1 MSGRAIMKLDK
12 TDLAILNILQKE
24 GRLPIAELAT
34 RIHLTTSPCSDRVKR
49 LEKLGII
56 ESYQACLSVEK
67 LGLPLVI
74 FIHVSLDQSNMSIFT
89 QFAEVAN
96 EISEIEECYSV
107 TGDFDVTLK
116 IRVKDIAEFQDFMA
130 TKFLELPGI
139 IRSRSEVLIKQ
150 FKKAFGV
157 NLERVNCS

>member
-1 MSGRAIMKLDK
+1 MKLDK

-24 GRLPIAELAT
+24 GRVPIAELAT

-74 FIHVSLDQSNMSIFT
+74 FIHVSLNQTSKSIFT
-89 QFAEVAN
+89 QFAEMAN
-96 EISEIEECYSV
+96 KINEIEECYSV

-116 IRVKDIAEFQDFMA
+116 IRVKDILQFQEFMA
-130 TKFLELPGI
+130 TKFLQLPGI
-139 IRSRSEVLIKQ
+139 VRSRSEVLIKQ
-150 FKKAFGV
+150 FKKTSGV
-157 NLERVNCS
+157 SLDGADFS

>member
-1 MSGRAIMKLDK
+1 MMKLDK

-24 GRLPIAELAT
+24 GRVPIAELAT

-74 FIHVSLDQSNMSIFT
+74 FIHVSLNQTSKSIFT
-89 QFAEVAN
+89 QFAEMAN
-96 EISEIEECYSV
+96 KINEIEECYSV

-116 IRVKDIAEFQDFMA
+116 IRVKDILQFQEFMA
-130 TKFLELPGI
+130 TKFLQLPGI
-139 IRSRSEVLIKQ
+139 VRSRSEVLIKQ
-150 FKKAFGV
+150 FKKTSGV
-157 NLERVNCS
+157 SLDGADFS